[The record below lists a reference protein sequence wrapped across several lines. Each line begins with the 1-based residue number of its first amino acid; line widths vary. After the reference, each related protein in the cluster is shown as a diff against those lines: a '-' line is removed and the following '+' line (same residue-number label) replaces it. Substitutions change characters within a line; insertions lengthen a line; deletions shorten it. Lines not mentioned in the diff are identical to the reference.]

1 MGQGRQ
7 FSASGGGEGSRMKRT
22 SPAGSFFGSQSSVS
36 DKCKLVLCKLEH

>member
-7 FSASGGGEGSRMKRT
+7 FSANGGGEGSKKTRK

-36 DKCKLVLCKLEH
+36 DKCKLVLCELEH